1 MLGNLSQTVIKV
13 PNFFNLLAKLSSNE
27 FVKTR
32 YREPPLLDTFSQ
44 LKKVNSHLNKRYF
57 RLNDHF
63 KENSPYKDLNYNNNK
78 KFISPISKYPLRS
91 FEQFF
96 YPEYNEYNHTLKR
109 NNSQAQIISI
119 SRNFS
124 KDNLNKNNT
133 FENNDNLQMENN
145 RYNSITPINNEEQK
159 LPNIKENIIGNKVN
173 EGNKNDNEINKENN
187 DDNSNEN
194 ADKVD
199 DEQKKIEKYMQMLR
213 DRKPNNLKEL
223 KEYLDIKYMDETK
236 KNELPRIKRIHKSM
250 SQDDL
255 FKKTIDKKIQS
266 LTVINPDV
274 KNSLYRRK
282 KNMILKRDYDLLQKI
297 HANNANLP
305 YRFKNSNISG
315 NEVLY

>member
-13 PNFFNLLAKLSSNE
+13 PNFFNLLTKLSSNE
-27 FVKTR
+27 FAKTR

-44 LKKVNSHLNKRYF
+44 LKKVNSHLSKRYF

-63 KENSPYKDLNYNNNK
+63 KENAPYKDLNYNNNK
-78 KFISPISKYPLRS
+78 KYISPISKYPLRS

-96 YPEYNEYNHTLKR
+96 YPEYNHTLKR
-109 NNSQAQIISI
+109 NNSQSQIISI

-124 KDNLNKNNT
+124 KDNSNKNNS
-133 FENNDNLQMENN
+133 FENNDNLQIENH
-145 RYNSITPINNEEQK
+145 RYNSIAPINNEEQK
-159 LPNIKENIIGNKVN
+159 LPNIKENIIVNKVN
-173 EGNKNDNEINKENN
+173 KSNENDKDINKENN
-187 DDNSNEN
+187 DDNSNDN
-194 ADKVD
+194 PDIVD

-236 KNELPRIKRIHKSM
+236 KIELPRIKRIHKSM

-266 LTVINPDV
+266 LTVINPVV

-297 HANNANLP
+297 YANNINLP
-305 YRFKNSNISG
+305 FRFKNSNISD